1 MTPSEGEEALTEL
14 KALQL
19 RMHTGLEELNSIMT
33 ILKGEMDLA
42 MTRAQKRL
50 SEFYAKFPE
59 FRNG

>member
-1 MTPSEGEEALTEL
+1 MSNPSVNHKFLHFS
-14 KALQL
+14 
-19 RMHTGLEELNSIMT
+19 R
-33 ILKGEMDLA
+33 EMDLA